1 MELGKTQTL
10 KIAEKNYSGLFLED
24 EEGTRCF
31 LPKIFASEDS
41 EVGDEMEVFVYQDDD
56 KLKATTEKANAEV
69 GEFAVMTCVQSLPA
83 GAFMDW
89 GIIKDLFVPYKQQ
102 RAKIEEGRRYLVHV
116 YIDDVLGLITGT
128 TRYKKN
134 PHYENLPFQTG
145 EKVNL
150 IIAGQSELGWN
161 VIINKKY
168 VGLIYTSDVYKRLF
182 PLSEEIGYIKS
193 IREDGKI
200 DVSLQPEGYENI
212 DEFQKVILD
221 KLELN
226 YGLIYLS
233 DKSTPEEIKDELQM
247 SKKNF
252 KKAIG
257 GLYRDKKIE
266 ILEDKIRLITEGEK
280 V

>member
-1 MELGKTQTL
+1 MNIGLTQTL

-24 EEGTRCF
+24 EEGVRCF
-31 LPKIFASEDS
+31 LPKIFASEDA

-102 RAKIEEGRRYLVHV
+102 RAKILEGKRYLVQV
-116 YIDDVLGLITGT
+116 YIDDTLGLITGT

-134 PHYENLPFQTG
+134 PHYENLPFQRG

-150 IIAGQSELGWN
+150 LIAGESELGWN

-212 DEFQKVILD
+212 DEFQKIIID

-266 ILEDKIRLITEGEK
+266 ILEDKIRLIKEDE
-280 V
+280 

>member
-1 MELGKTQTL
+1 MILGKTQTL

-24 EEGTRCF
+24 EDGERCF
-31 LPKIFASEDS
+31 LPKIFASEDA
-41 EVGDEMEVFVYQDDD
+41 EIGDEMEVFVYQDDD

-102 RAKIEEGRRYLVHV
+102 RAKIEEGRRYLVQV
-116 YIDDVLGLITGT
+116 YIDDVLGLITGS

-134 PHYENLPFQTG
+134 PHYENLPLQRG
-145 EKVNL
+145 EKVSL

-161 VIINKKY
+161 VIVNREY
-168 VGLIYTSDVYKRLF
+168 VGLIYTSDVYKKLF
-182 PLSEEIGYIKS
+182 PLSEEVGYIKT

-200 DVSLQPEGYENI
+200 DVSLQLEGYENI
-212 DEFQKVILD
+212 DEFQKIILD

-226 YGLIYLS
+226 YGIIYLS

-257 GLYRDKKIE
+257 GLYREKKIE
-266 ILEDKIRLITEGEK
+266 ITEDKIRLIEK
-280 V
+280 E